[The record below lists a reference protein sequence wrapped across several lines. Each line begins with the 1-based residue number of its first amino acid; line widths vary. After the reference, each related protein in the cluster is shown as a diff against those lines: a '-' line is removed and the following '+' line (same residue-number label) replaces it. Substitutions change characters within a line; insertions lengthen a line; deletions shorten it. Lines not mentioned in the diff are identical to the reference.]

1 MTKGRRSVR
10 KRSGQLQDER
20 VHMPVNMDPKKR
32 KKAAAQTGGESA
44 SGTKK
49 ENLEEVTERDKELA
63 AADAEWKN
71 LWDAT
76 EVIDMDR
83 W

>member
-1 MTKGRRSVR
+1 
-10 KRSGQLQDER
+10 
-20 VHMPVNMDPKKR
+20 MPVNMDPKKR
-32 KKAAAQTGGESA
+32 
-44 SGTKK
+44 TKK
-49 ENLEEVTERDKELA
+49 GTAADTQPAQDQAQPAKAKGKKGSMDEVTERDKELA

-71 LWDAT
+71 LWDET

>member
-1 MTKGRRSVR
+1 
-10 KRSGQLQDER
+10 
-20 VHMPVNMDPKKR
+20 MPVNMDPKKR
-32 KKAAAQTGGESA
+32 PKKKPAAEAAAAEGQASPGAQEGKKGG
-44 SGTKK
+44 
-49 ENLEEVTERDKELA
+49 LDEVTERDKELA

-71 LWDAT
+71 LWDET

>member
-1 MTKGRRSVR
+1 
-10 KRSGQLQDER
+10 
-20 VHMPVNMDPKKR
+20 MPVNMDPKKR
-32 KKAAAQTGGESA
+32 PKKGTGAEGQPAQPKSA
-44 SGTKK
+44 EAKGKK
-49 ENLEEVTERDKELA
+49 GSLDEVTERDKELA

-71 LWDAT
+71 LWDET

>member
-1 MTKGRRSVR
+1 
-10 KRSGQLQDER
+10 
-20 VHMPVNMDPKKR
+20 MPVNMDPKKR
-32 KKAAAQTGGESA
+32 KKAAAQDAQAGGDSA